1 MKSAISMV
9 SDFIHRMT
17 RLAAE
22 KKSEKRLFA
31 EDLPKSVKY
40 FVQRNFPGRSI
51 AFVHKKSSLKGALFV
66 VVLNDGILIEFTENG
81 NWEKIDCKMGAVP
94 ATMVPC
100 NVATFMKD
108 YYPRVP
114 IVKIEKTDNG
124 YETTLSNFVSLK
136 FNMAENVA

>member
-1 MKSAISMV
+1 MV
-9 SDFIHRMT
+9 SNFIHRMARPT
-17 RLAAE
+17 AE
-22 KKSEKRLFA
+22 KKSEKKFFA

-51 AFVHKKSSLKGALFV
+51 AFANKKASLKGTSFV
-66 VVLNDGILIEFTENG
+66 TILNDGILIEFSENG

-100 NVATFMKD
+100 NVAAFMND

-114 IVKIEKTDNG
+114 IVKIEKTANG

>member
-9 SDFIHRMT
+9 SNFIHRMT
-17 RLAAE
+17 RPAAE
-22 KKSEKRLFA
+22 KKSEKKFFA

-51 AFVHKKSSLKGALFV
+51 AFANKKASLKGTSFV
-66 VVLNDGILIEFTENG
+66 TILNDGILIEFSENG

-100 NVATFMKD
+100 NVAAFMND

-114 IVKIEKTDNG
+114 IVKIEKTANG

>member
-1 MKSAISMV
+1 MV
-9 SDFIHRMT
+9 SNFIHRMARPT
-17 RLAAE
+17 AE
-22 KKSEKRLFA
+22 KKSEKKFFA

-51 AFVHKKSSLKGALFV
+51 AFANKKASLKGTSFV
-66 VVLNDGILIEFTENG
+66 TILNDGILIEFSENG

-100 NVATFMKD
+100 ILLIYST
-108 YYPRVP
+108 
-114 IVKIEKTDNG
+114 
-124 YETTLSNFVSLK
+124 TTLSNFVSLK

>member
-1 MKSAISMV
+1 MV
-9 SDFIHRMT
+9 SNFIHRMT
-17 RLAAE
+17 RPAAE
-22 KKSEKRLFA
+22 KKSEKKFFA

-51 AFVHKKSSLKGALFV
+51 AFANKKASLKGTSFV
-66 VVLNDGILIEFTENG
+66 TVLNDGILIEFSENG

-100 NVATFMKD
+100 NVAAFMND

-114 IVKIEKTDNG
+114 IVKIEKTANG

>member
-1 MKSAISMV
+1 MV

-31 EDLPKSVKY
+31 EDLPK
-40 FVQRNFPGRSI
+40 
-51 AFVHKKSSLKGALFV
+51 
-66 VVLNDGILIEFTENG
+66 ENG

-108 YYPRVP
+108 YYPRIP

>member
-1 MKSAISMV
+1 MV
-9 SDFIHRMT
+9 SNFIHRMT
-17 RLAAE
+17 RPAAE
-22 KKSEKRLFA
+22 KKSEKKFFA

-51 AFVHKKSSLKGALFV
+51 AFANKKTSLKGTSFV
-66 VVLNDGILIEFTENG
+66 TVLNDGILIEFSENG
-81 NWEKIDCKMGAVP
+81 NWVKIDCKMGAVP

-100 NVATFMKD
+100 NVAAFMND

-114 IVKIEKTDNG
+114 IVKIEKTANG

>member
-1 MKSAISMV
+1 MV
-9 SDFIHRMT
+9 SNFIHRMT
-17 RLAAE
+17 RPAAE
-22 KKSEKRLFA
+22 KKSGKKFFA

-51 AFVHKKSSLKGALFV
+51 AFANKKASLKGTSFV
-66 VVLNDGILIEFTENG
+66 TVLNDGILIEFSENG

-100 NVATFMKD
+100 NVAAFMND

-114 IVKIEKTDNG
+114 IVKIEKTANG